1 MRRLLKGA
9 AVSFVSAA
17 AFFVFF
23 TAAAGTRIVPPYLFA
38 LAYGFAGRIR
48 AVGAAAGG
56 GGLGYLLPLGGD
68 MPGQA
73 PEEAQAS
80 EADCPDRRPRP
91 RPEAARRPRRHRAR
105 RNWQRR
111 QAPWRELSE
120 PAAGG
125 SASFWRY
132 PPGWRRSSRRTYR
145 SPPCGIPQPG
155 PAGRRRAGGCPC
167 CSSSMA
173 SMWSIQ

>member
-68 MPGQA
+68 IPG
-73 PEEAQAS
+73 
-80 EADCPDRRPRP
+80 RRR
-91 RPEAARRPRRHRAR
+91 RRHRRLRLTVLTAGPGR
-105 RNWQRR
+105 VLRLRGGR
-111 QAPWRELSE
+111 AGTGRAGIGSGGRLP
-120 PAAGG
+120 GG
-125 SASFWRY
+125 SSLNL
-132 PPGWRRSSRRTYR
+132 
-145 SPPCGIPQPG
+145 
-155 PAGRRRAGGCPC
+155 
-167 CSSSMA
+167 
-173 SMWSIQ
+173 

>member
-23 TAAAGTRIVPPYLFA
+23 TAAAGTRIVPPYFFA

-68 MPGQA
+68 IPG
-73 PEEAQAS
+73 
-80 EADCPDRRPRP
+80 RRR
-91 RPEAARRPRRHRAR
+91 RRHRRLRLTILTAGPGR
-105 RNWQRR
+105 VLRLRGGR
-111 QAPWRELSE
+111 AGTGRAGLGSGGRLP
-120 PAAGG
+120 GG
-125 SASFWRY
+125 SSLHL
-132 PPGWRRSSRRTYR
+132 
-145 SPPCGIPQPG
+145 
-155 PAGRRRAGGCPC
+155 
-167 CSSSMA
+167 
-173 SMWSIQ
+173 